1 MAIWGRVMRF
11 SMLVAAAA
19 LAGAA
24 IASACGSSSS
34 NNNST
39 GSPQAASDDLAARV
53 QQDEMLNA
61 WVTISALPIHA
72 LDESL
77 QGGTIDTKYVPTLRT
92 LIRVLALTNWTSDV
106 APVTQKYHDDAVA
119 LFKALNAGETADQVK
134 DLSAALHEDS
144 HSFGP
149 TVGNAVAKSL
159 PADAGGPEPTKAPST
174 PAAGT
179 ATPMPAMT
187 P

>member
-1 MAIWGRVMRF
+1 MRF
-11 SMLVAAAA
+11 TMIAAVAA

-39 GSPQAASDDLAARV
+39 GSPQAASDDLSARV

-61 WVTISALPIHA
+61 WVTVSALPIHD
-72 LDESL
+72 LDTTL
-77 QGGTIDTKYVPTLRT
+77 QGGKIDGKYVPTLRT

-119 LFKALNAGETADQVK
+119 LFKALNQGQTADQAK

-149 TVGNAVAKSL
+149 TVGNAIARNL
-159 PADAGGPEPTKAPST
+159 PADAGGPEPTKAPGT

-179 ATPMPAMT
+179 STPMPAMT